1 MKDKRILIIGGTG
14 ALGKTLIK
22 KYHQENKIMIFSRDE
37 HKHVDLLKQY
47 PKIKSYLGDI
57 RDKSSITNS
66 FSKFKPHVV
75 INTAALKHV
84 PICENN
90 AIESVKTNILGHQNL
105 IEVTSEFN
113 KLETLIFISTDK
125 ACKPI
130 NIYGMCKAISE
141 KLYYNYAESTE
152 NTKVVMVRY
161 GNVLESTGS
170 VIPYFKSLIE
180 SGQNYLPITHP
191 DMTRFLLTLD
201 DATDLIAWAYN
212 YEHSHGKIAIPKI
225 KAMKVTDIAECLIE
239 EKVREKQ
246 RSLGF
251 VDDGDDV
258 VDVTLK
264 VVGIRPGEKVHE
276 ELISKEEWLRT
287 TDHENYLIGTKTIS
301 DELWSYNSKDS
312 LMDSSETYKFL
323 QESGVVR

>member
-1 MKDKRILIIGGTG
+1 MKDKRIIIIGGTG

-37 HKHVDLLKQY
+37 HKHVDLLKKY

-57 RDKSSITNS
+57 RDKDSITNS

-84 PICENN
+84 PICEDN

-105 IEVTSEFN
+105 IEVASEFN
-113 KLETLIFISTDK
+113 NLETLIFVSTDK

-141 KLYYNYAESTE
+141 KLYYNYAESSE

-170 VIPYFKSLIE
+170 VIPYFKSLLE

-191 DMTRFLLTLD
+191 DMTRFLLTLE
-201 DATDLIAWAYN
+201 DATDLIAWAYK
-212 YEHSHGKIAIPKI
+212 YEQSHGKIAVPKI
-225 KAMKVTDIAECLIE
+225 KAMKVTDIARCLI
-239 EKVREKQ
+239 K
-246 RSLGF
+246 SLRKKAFMARPG
-251 VDDGDDV
+251 GIK
-258 VDVTLK
+258 LK

-287 TDHENYLIGTKTIS
+287 TDHENYLIGTETIS

-323 QESGVVR
+323 QDSGVIK